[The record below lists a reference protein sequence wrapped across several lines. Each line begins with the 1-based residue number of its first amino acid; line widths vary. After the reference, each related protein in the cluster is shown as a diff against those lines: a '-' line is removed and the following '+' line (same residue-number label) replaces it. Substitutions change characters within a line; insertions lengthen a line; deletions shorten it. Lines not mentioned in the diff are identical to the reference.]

1 MAVFPS
7 RALLSLEPGAE
18 EHYEERYIDHPIST
32 GVVNTLRRAHAAEA
46 ACV

>member
-18 EHYEERYIDHPIST
+18 EHYEARYIDHPIST
-32 GVVNTLRRAHAAEA
+32 GVVNTLRRDHATEA
-46 ACV
+46 ACA